1 MSMDGVGTMKACTS
15 VVVLNSRIRISSVHS
30 WTKFLTFSAYRFMGT
45 LLDRIAVD
53 EHETSAP
60 TRLGEHMLRQIDN
73 VVQADRGGIELI
85 RGSVKGPVNDERLAN
100 NVLARDESP
109 VAAVER
115 VITVVAHRKVQ
126 AGGDHHVSVHHMVQK
141 HVRGSPVDGNI
152 RLAREIVAVRIDVI
166 RLMIRVR
173 LIQTNAVQVHLLV
186 DQADA
191 VAGHSDAALDEGLT
205 DIDGIAEHDDI
216 AALHVGVRQEI
227 FAHRAVGGEGQLIH
241 QQMVADE
248 ECVFHGTR
256 RNYIRLY

>member
-109 VAAVER
+109 SSGCRARNHGCRPSQSTSRGGPPRLRSPHGSEACPWLAGRRKHSARPGNCRGTNRCNPTYDTRTAHPDER
-115 VITVVAHRKVQ
+115 R
-126 AGGDHHVSVHHMVQK
+126 S
-141 HVRGSPVDGNI
+141 
-152 RLAREIVAVRIDVI
+152 
-166 RLMIRVR
+166 
-173 LIQTNAVQVHLLV
+173 
-186 DQADA
+186 
-191 VAGHSDAALDEGLT
+191 
-205 DIDGIAEHDDI
+205 
-216 AALHVGVRQEI
+216 
-227 FAHRAVGGEGQLIH
+227 
-241 QQMVADE
+241 
-248 ECVFHGTR
+248 GTPAC
-256 RNYIRLY
+256 